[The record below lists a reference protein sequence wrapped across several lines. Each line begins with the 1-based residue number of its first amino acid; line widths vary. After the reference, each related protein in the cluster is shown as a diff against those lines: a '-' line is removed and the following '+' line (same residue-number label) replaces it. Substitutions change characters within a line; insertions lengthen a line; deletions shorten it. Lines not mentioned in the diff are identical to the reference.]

1 MVRNNGRRNEGL
13 KEVEEEKEEEEE
25 QELGRARVRKHGS
38 REREKDAGGEE
49 RRGRT
54 ASTEEQRG

>member
-38 REREKDAGGEE
+38 RERCRWRGGE
-49 RRGRT
+49 R
-54 ASTEEQRG
+54 